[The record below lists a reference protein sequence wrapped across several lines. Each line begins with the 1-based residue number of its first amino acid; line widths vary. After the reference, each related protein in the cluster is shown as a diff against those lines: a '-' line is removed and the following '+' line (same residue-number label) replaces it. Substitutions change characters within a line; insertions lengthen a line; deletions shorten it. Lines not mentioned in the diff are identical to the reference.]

1 MRISVTVVNWRH
13 VLLAEIAPNNISS
26 AVNDELFLENL
37 ERMERIKRY
46 LFELFTELFI

>member
-37 ERMERIKRY
+37 ERMEWIKHY

>member
-37 ERMERIKRY
+37 ERVERIKHY
-46 LFELFTELFI
+46 LFQLFTELFI